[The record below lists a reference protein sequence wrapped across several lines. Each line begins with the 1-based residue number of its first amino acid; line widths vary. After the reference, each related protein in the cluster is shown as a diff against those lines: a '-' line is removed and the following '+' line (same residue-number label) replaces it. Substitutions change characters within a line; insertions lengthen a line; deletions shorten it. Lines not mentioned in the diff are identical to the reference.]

1 MSPLKQIILVICLV
15 SGVAGQQYA
24 GHVDKQIACGAAADS
39 SRNHNESWL
48 ASSASYAAVI
58 VGGLTAL
65 SSRFPVLGQF
75 VGKLGGV
82 ETIGRVVED
91 GAKILETK
99 GRDPNP
105 MVDLARIIFERGSP
119 DALKLLGELDQQLNG
134 KTLPSPTPQPGEPP
148 SRDECVAQL
157 IRRIELDSAK
167 RVAS

>member
-1 MSPLKQIILVICLV
+1 MSPLKQIILVICLI

-39 SRNHNESWL
+39 AANKNQVSL
-48 ASSASYAAVI
+48 ANLGSYAAVI

-91 GAKILETK
+91 GTKILETK

-105 MVDLARIIFERGSP
+105 MVDLARIVFERNSP
-119 DALKLLGELDQQLNG
+119 EGLKLLGELNQHITG
-134 KTLPSPTPQPGEPP
+134 ELPKPVPQPGEPP
-148 SRDECVAQL
+148 SRDDCVAQL

>member
-1 MSPLKQIILVICLV
+1 MSTLKSIILVICLV
-15 SGVAGQQYA
+15 AGVGAQQYA
-24 GHVDKQIACGAAADS
+24 SHVDKQISCGAAADS
-39 SRNHNESWL
+39 AANKNQVSL
-48 ASSASYAAVI
+48 ANLGSYAAVI

-82 ETIGRVVED
+82 DTIGRVVED

-105 MVDLARIIFERGSP
+105 MVDLARLIFERGSP
-119 DALKLLGELDQQLNG
+119 NALKLLGELDQQLNG
-134 KTLPSPTPQPGEPP
+134 KLPPTPTPQPGEPP
-148 SRDECVAQL
+148 SRDDCVAQL